1 MKNLG
6 TMDRLLR
13 IIVAEVCILVAF
25 FWVTE
30 EWQIPLYLIAAVMLF
45 QAATATCGI
54 YRLLGWN
61 SCEVVKRRDKNL
73 MKAFVVAAL
82 LLAVAGSYGSAAI
95 TRNIF
100 LTDAESVNASYSMTI
115 QALSEGN
122 RENALMQYGKLKGTF
137 GNFSN
142 KYSEYRPLTVKF
154 EGNFTIEM
162 NNVSAAISGSG
173 EDIHQGNLLGGR
185 ERLMIAGPDI
195 RRILNR

>member
-13 IIVAEVCILVAF
+13 VILAEVCILVAF
-25 FWVTE
+25 FWVAE
-30 EWQIPLYLIAAVMLF
+30 EWQIPLYLIAAVMLL
-45 QAATATCGI
+45 QAATATCSI
-54 YRLLGWN
+54 NTILGWN

-73 MKAFVVAAL
+73 MRAFVVVAL

-115 QALSEGN
+115 QSLGEGN
-122 RENALMQYGKLKGTF
+122 QENALMQYGKLEGTF
-137 GNFSN
+137 ANFSK
-142 KYSEYRPLTVKF
+142 KYSSYRPQTVKF
-154 EGNFTIEM
+154 DGNFTNEM
-162 NNVSAAISGSG
+162 NNVSSAISDSR
-173 EDIHQGNLLGGR
+173 EDIRQGDLVRGR
-185 ERLMIAGPDI
+185 ERLMSAGPDI

>member
-13 IIVAEVCILVAF
+13 GILAEVCIIVAF
-25 FWVTE
+25 FWVAE
-30 EWQIPLYLIAAVMLF
+30 EWQIPLYLIAAVMLL
-45 QAATATCGI
+45 QAATATCSI
-54 YRLLGWN
+54 NTILGWN

-73 MKAFVVAAL
+73 MTAFVVVAL
-82 LLAVAGSYGSAAI
+82 LLAVAGSYGSADI

-100 LTDAESVNASYSMTI
+100 LTDAESVNASYSMAT
-115 QALSEGN
+115 QSLYEGN
-122 RENALMQYGKLKGTF
+122 QENALVQYEKLDSTF

-142 KYSEYRPLTVKF
+142 KYTKYRPRTVKF
-154 EGNFTIEM
+154 DGNFTIEM

-173 EDIHQGNLLGGR
+173 EDIRQGDLVRGR